1 MIMKRILQVYCLIIF
16 STLFTSSN
24 PTGLD
29 FIDNHVGGRIN
40 DEMLRLLGKSFIG
53 EKVEE
58 AFFQM
63 HPTKA
68 LGPDGTPAYF
78 YQQLWDLVRPY
89 VKQIVLEVLNNGRD
103 PSFLS

>member
-1 MIMKRILQVYCLIIF
+1 MIMKRILQVYCPIIF
-16 STLFTSSN
+16 STVFTSSN